1 MSVRWRRGF
10 KRLAIALTGLW
21 LVPYVAMFATTITS
35 KGSMISDPERFW
47 TFLLGPILL
56 IWVVYFLG
64 VWLAQGFFDQ
74 GRDRQ

>member
-1 MSVRWRRGF
+1 MSIRWRRGF

-21 LVPYVAMFATTITS
+21 LVPYIAMFATS
-35 KGSMISDPERFW
+35 KGGMISDPERFW